1 MNKHFTPGPWK
12 AVKIDPPVG
21 YAEYEIHYGNDG
33 ECIAEVVH
41 DKANAQLIAAAP
53 DLLEALEK
61 VQSLPEF
68 ENFWSDTKQMIY
80 KAVSKYLKPPTW

>member
-1 MNKHFTPGPWK
+1 MDKRFIPGPWK
-12 AVKIDPPVG
+12 SIKIDPPVG

-53 DLLEALEK
+53 DLLEALEHIHN
-61 VQSLPEF
+61 LPEF
-68 ENFWSDTKQMIY
+68 KDFWSNTKQMVE
-80 KAVSKYLKPPTW
+80 KAISKAIRG